1 MRSPFSFRLNLLL
14 GAALCGLLCPVR
26 ARADAFSPIPQ
37 GDPIYRQLGALTLLG
52 EGKLPKPA
60 PGLTRYEAALQ
71 VARVSAVAATK
82 PESLSR
88 SGWRALRD
96 LTLGLRSELRQLGVD
111 VEDVLALCARRL
123 DTSASASVSAPAKGT
138 PTLSLVRPQRQG
150 RGASGAI
157 APAMPSFLNGQV
169 SPTDRRSW
177 QSGLQLS
184 SLSSHVRVAAALSA
198 LQRDIDAP
206 DPFANGGSLALSR
219 SKSSQLVGSDT
230 SVDVDLNSWLRVG
243 ARSSRRRLG
252 LDDQTPA
259 LTSPL
264 FQGAEKATGLG
275 GVVEVSP
282 VGGLRLSTDFEQIS
296 TDVGTSGLRV
306 GGGIGLSAW
315 QNRLTLSAHLSRL
328 QSQDQAFVPSTA
340 RELKIGLGLSDRL
353 SLSVLYQGL
362 FSSQSQSSRLAGGLN
377 FRF

>member
-1 MRSPFSFRLNLLL
+1 MRSPSSFRFNFLL
-14 GAALCGLLCPVR
+14 GAALCGLLCP
-26 ARADAFSPIPQ
+26 APTHADAFSPIPQ
-37 GDPIYRQLGALTLLG
+37 GDPIYRQLGALTLPA

-82 PESLSR
+82 PGSLSR
-88 SGWRALRD
+88 SGWRALRE
-96 LTLGLRSELRQLGVD
+96 LTLELKGELRQLGVD

-123 DTSASASVSAPAKGT
+123 DASAFVSAPAKGA
-138 PTLSLVRPQRQG
+138 PTVSLVRPQRQE

-157 APAMPSFLNGQV
+157 APATPSFLNGQV
-169 SPTDRRSW
+169 SPADRRLR
-177 QSGLQLS
+177 QSGLQMS

-206 DPFANGGSLALSR
+206 DPFASGGSLALGR
-219 SKSSQLVGSDT
+219 SKGSQIVGSDT

-243 ARSSRRRLG
+243 ARASRRRLG

-282 VGGLRLSTDFEQIS
+282 VGGLRLSTDVEQIS
-296 TDVGTSGLRV
+296 TNVGASALRV
-306 GGGIGLSAW
+306 GGGIGLSGW

-328 QSQDQAFVPSTA
+328 QSQDRAFVPATA
-340 RELKIGLGLSDRL
+340 SELKIGLGLSDRL